1 MSWVKHLHPT
11 AYKRD
16 ILLLPGDVCDD
27 IPTFQ
32 KTLSL
37 LSSKFAA
44 IYYTPG
50 NHEAWLKTADKSTPG
65 ITDSITK
72 LQYILDYCHNQLPN
86 VHTAPNLIGNSL
98 WIVPLMSWHHQ
109 SFDREPDIPGIPA
122 PSALTVADYAACIF
136 PFQNDSDKN
145 GKGDKV
151 GEPGSVYIAEWFDA
165 LNNNNNNNSVKDIW
179 EEIESTRHHTDILSM
194 SHFLPYQDLLPEK
207 RYLTYP
213 NLPKAVGSIPLCN
226 RIQSLVKPDIHVFGH
241 THFAYDLTLHRHHD
255 ADGSTTTTRFI
266 QAPLCAPLERR
277 RRLRTVKFREQEVD
291 VDIAI
296 DDDDKEEEEDPV
308 MAAKW
313 LPLMIYQTMLPVG
326 EVDKPPRYRMNLV
339 GRKGVVLSKER
350 DSLTDDIGGEGG
362 DASSSLLSP
371 PSKKKAGEYTWP
383 FDGPPITLKCGQS
396 VRQLHADWSAYY
408 AKEVRNAQ
416 IMELAPWVK
425 TIWERRLARHAR
437 QSSSE
442 GEREEEEE

>member
-1 MSWVKHLHPT
+1 
-11 AYKRD
+11 
-16 ILLLPGDVCDD
+16 
-27 IPTFQ
+27 
-32 KTLSL
+32 
-37 LSSKFAA
+37 
-44 IYYTPG
+44 
-50 NHEAWLKTADKSTPG
+50 
-65 ITDSITK
+65 
-72 LQYILDYCHNQLPN
+72 
-86 VHTAPNLIGNSL
+86 
-98 WIVPLMSWHHQ
+98 MSWHHQ